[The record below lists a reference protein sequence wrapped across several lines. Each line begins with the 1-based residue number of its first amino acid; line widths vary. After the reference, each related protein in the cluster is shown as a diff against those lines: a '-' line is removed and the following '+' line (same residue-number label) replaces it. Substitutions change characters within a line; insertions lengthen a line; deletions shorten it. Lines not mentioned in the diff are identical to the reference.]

1 MQLLASPTWGALHP
15 VQRPPPRLSYT
26 QGKRNRAQRLV
37 TQAGLFG
44 SNKQREEEKPEKG
57 QAAAPIPER
66 SPGSFLNK
74 LGPLPLIVIGGVV
87 VWGLIRS
94 GLIWRN
100 VTKTKVPQDTE
111 SAANLVD
118 AVATSSDKL
127 DELFKKMDLN
137 KDGRIDLKEVA
148 LGLKSV
154 NPRASLS
161 AARKSALDVFL
172 LFDADKNRYLD
183 KDEFSRFIQ
192 RFCLLSDSPFEQFA
206 DDLLMKLSAPQS
218 LDLTDKKVAQELD
231 RAIGGDKVAEAI
243 ADRKLDGIFTVWDE
257 DRDGSIKFGQLK
269 IRLQNY
275 KVSAAGEER
284 TKGML
289 NSVPSSDDFDRNE
302 FGRFVEG
309 FAKAANTSFADLADY
324 LLVVPLHEFDPSLK
338 IPAK

>member
-1 MQLLASPTWGALHP
+1 MRTA
-15 VQRPPPRLSYT
+15 V
-26 QGKRNRAQRLV
+26 
-37 TQAGLFG
+37 
-44 SNKQREEEKPEKG
+44 
-57 QAAAPIPER
+57 
-66 SPGSFLNK
+66 
-74 LGPLPLIVIGGVV
+74 
-87 VWGLIRS
+87 
-94 GLIWRN
+94 
-100 VTKTKVPQDTE
+100 QDTE

-137 KDGRIDLKEVA
+137 KDGRQADCSHAPVSLGPKDCPEGGA

-183 KDEFSRFIQ
+183 KDEFSRVQ
-192 RFCLLSDSPFEQFA
+192 
-206 DDLLMKLSAPQS
+206 KLSAVHLQH
-218 LDLTDKKVAQELD
+218 VAQELD

-324 LLVVPLHEFDPSLK
+324 LLVVPLTNL
-338 IPAK
+338 IPH